1 MPEPENKTYDNDMN
15 AIETRNDN
23 IAVYSEIDIQINESR
38 KQMYKFL
45 PFSVAFGILWTFTI
59 DHSKSY
65 LTIDLYTVFILLL
78 AMLSIAALYYFIK
91 WLRLK
96 YFNNIEHKI
105 YNIYY
110 RNNINSRKINPRI
123 ILMVIAAALI
133 AVGFIIVIISESSII
148 NDSLSRGIVTS
159 VVFVFFDVPAVI
171 LIILFLGLTF
181 RDMAR
186 KSFINKKMEN
196 LEDGS
201 NDMSLGVPLSK
212 VPNHRSPYLPELIM
226 AVTMLIILAPFYAF
240 FTQEY
245 RLGLVAILFFV
256 GVVRF
261 IMTKNKEISVKY
273 FAVAAFLI
281 LSNVML
287 I

>member
-1 MPEPENKTYDNDMN
+1 MPELKNKTYD
-15 AIETRNDN
+15 
-23 IAVYSEIDIQINESR
+23 
-38 KQMYKFL
+38 
-45 PFSVAFGILWTFTI
+45 
-59 DHSKSY
+59 
-65 LTIDLYTVFILLL
+65 
-78 AMLSIAALYYFIK
+78 
-91 WLRLK
+91 
-96 YFNNIEHKI
+96 
-105 YNIYY
+105 
-110 RNNINSRKINPRI
+110 NINSRKIKPRI
-123 ILMVIAAALI
+123 ILIVIAAALI
-133 AVGFIIVIISESSII
+133 VVSFVIGIISESSI
-148 NDSLSRGIVTS
+148 NDGLARGMTTS
-159 VVFVFFDVPAVI
+159 VVFVFFGIPAVI

-186 KSFINKKMEN
+186 KSFIDKKTEN

-201 NDMSLGVPLSK
+201 SDINLNVSLSK
-212 VPNHRSPYLPELIM
+212 ASNYRSAYFPELIM
-226 AVTMLIILAPFYAF
+226 TIAMLIILVPFYAL

-245 RLGLVAILFFV
+245 RLGLVAIIIFV